1 MNDDSK
7 VYLELVGLEIEPYKI
22 LRQLGASQQQL
33 VSIAR
38 ALSKEP
44 KILVLD
50 EPTSP
55 LTQKESARLFE
66 ILHNLKNQG
75 IACILISHKMEEVFQ
90 NADRVAVLRDGKTVA
105 AYSIIETDEQRVVK
119 DMVGREMKNF
129 YPKEQVAVGQTV
141 MEVRNFSVPHPSI
154 PGRKIIDDV
163 SFELKQGEILG
174 IAGLVGAGRS
184 ELVNAIF
191 GKDPKLSGEI
201 YIDGKKADIK
211 CPSDAIHYGIAL
223 ATEDRKKDGIVG
235 NMSIKENITLPL
247 LEKVASHGV
256 LNVKKEQKV
265 SKEYFDN
272 MNIKAP
278 DMETMVQQLSGGN
291 QQKVVLAKWMARNP
305 QILILDEPTR
315 GIDIG
320 AKYEIYKIM
329 MDLVKRGVSIIM
341 ISSELPEL
349 ISMADRIMV
358 ISDEK
363 IRGILNAKE
372 YSQEKIMYLS
382 AMSGKNTQNV
392 GD

>member
-1 MNDDSK
+1 
-7 VYLELVGLEIEPYKI
+7 
-22 LRQLGASQQQL
+22 
-33 VSIAR
+33 
-38 ALSKEP
+38 
-44 KILVLD
+44 
-50 EPTSP
+50 
-55 LTQKESARLFE
+55 
-66 ILHNLKNQG
+66 
-75 IACILISHKMEEVFQ
+75 
-90 NADRVAVLRDGKTVA
+90 
-105 AYSIIETDEQRVVK
+105 
-119 DMVGREMKNF
+119 
-129 YPKEQVAVGQTV
+129 
-141 MEVRNFSVPHPSI
+141 
-154 PGRKIIDDV
+154 
-163 SFELKQGEILG
+163 
-174 IAGLVGAGRS
+174 
-184 ELVNAIF
+184 
-191 GKDPKLSGEI
+191 
-201 YIDGKKADIK
+201 
-211 CPSDAIHYGIAL
+211 
-223 ATEDRKKDGIVG
+223 
-235 NMSIKENITLPL
+235 MSIKENITLPL

-358 ISDEK
+358 IQMK

-372 YSQEKIMYLS
+372 YSQEKSCIFQRCLEKIHRMLVIED
-382 AMSGKNTQNV
+382 GKITENKKET
-392 GD
+392 GSIISYK

>member
-1 MNDDSK
+1 MSIAFNR
-7 VYLELVGLEIEPYKI
+7 IKI
-22 LRQLGASQQQL
+22 L
-33 VSIAR
+33 
-38 ALSKEP
+38 
-44 KILVLD
+44 
-50 EPTSP
+50 
-55 LTQKESARLFE
+55 F
-66 ILHNLKNQG
+66 
-75 IACILISHKMEEVFQ
+75 
-90 NADRVAVLRDGKTVA
+90 
-105 AYSIIETDEQRVVK
+105 
-119 DMVGREMKNF
+119 
-129 YPKEQVAVGQTV
+129 
-141 MEVRNFSVPHPSI
+141 I
-154 PGRKIIDDV
+154 P
-163 SFELKQGEILG
+163 
-174 IAGLVGAGRS
+174 
-184 ELVNAIF
+184 
-191 GKDPKLSGEI
+191 LSGEI